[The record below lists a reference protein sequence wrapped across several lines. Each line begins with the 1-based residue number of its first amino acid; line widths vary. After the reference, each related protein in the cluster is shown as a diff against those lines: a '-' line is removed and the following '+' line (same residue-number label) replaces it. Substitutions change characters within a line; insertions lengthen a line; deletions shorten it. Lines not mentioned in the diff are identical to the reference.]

1 MAGIKHRF
9 PLFRYQES
17 SDESPVPV
25 IETGLGS
32 PVLCSPKLDSGE
44 VHVWRA
50 RLDLDAASVAALA
63 RILSTDELQRAM
75 RFRRAL
81 DCHHFVAAR
90 AILRLIL
97 GSYLYVEPARIVFT
111 RSPFGKPAVRLP
123 KEGGPLHFNLSHSHG
138 LTLYAISRDFEV
150 GIDIEHIQPRLASL
164 HLAQQFLPAEGASRL
179 RRLSLPQRAEAFFQA
194 WTRME
199 AGQKAS
205 GQGLAPT
212 PEPTTGPCSLQTS
225 QREITE
231 ASENAA
237 CFAENL
243 AIAGDYAAALA
254 VCGYGYT
261 VRYLDWPGTAH
272 RHAGHHGGKEW
283 Q

>member
-1 MAGIKHRF
+1 
-9 PLFRYQES
+9 
-17 SDESPVPV
+17 V

-97 GSYLYVEPARIVFT
+97 GSYLNVEPARIVFT

-164 HLAQQFLPAEGASRL
+164 HLAQQFPAS
-179 RRLSLPQRAEAFFQA
+179 
-194 WTRME
+194 
-199 AGQKAS
+199 
-205 GQGLAPT
+205 
-212 PEPTTGPCSLQTS
+212 
-225 QREITE
+225 
-231 ASENAA
+231 
-237 CFAENL
+237 
-243 AIAGDYAAALA
+243 
-254 VCGYGYT
+254 
-261 VRYLDWPGTAH
+261 
-272 RHAGHHGGKEW
+272 
-283 Q
+283 